1 MRAYQQNIRELAVY
15 GDSRNDADFQI
26 VLVHGAM
33 DRAAG
38 MIRLSRRLKEHQ
50 IVRYDRRGYGRSA
63 HVAPAGSFSQQVDDL
78 NAVVGDRPTV
88 VFGHSYGGVIALA
101 AATQGNPAL
110 IAVVTFEAPRAWEEW
125 WPAPPR
131 SDVDPADAAE
141 YFVRRVIGDDRW
153 EELPEV
159 VRQRRRS
166 EGVLMVEELRAQV
179 ARRYDARLIAIPLV
193 VGVGQ
198 RSGGHAQRGASCI
211 ASEAKKSRLVTIP
224 DAGHAAPM
232 THPEAVAD
240 LIRLAITDAGI
251 TDF

>member
-15 GDSRNDADFQI
+15 GGSRNDADFQI

-63 HVAPAGSFSQQVDDL
+63 HGVPAGSFSQQVDDL

-110 IAVVTFEAPRAWEEW
+110 IAVVAFEAPRAWEEW
-125 WPAPPR
+125 WPAPPP
-131 SDVDPADAAE
+131 SNVDPADAAE

-179 ARRYDARLIAIPLV
+179 ERRYDARLIDIPLV

-232 THPEAVAD
+232 THPEAVAE
-240 LIRLAITDAGI
+240 LIRLAITDVGT